1 VASIVSGTI
10 LIPVTSFL
18 AYESPDV
25 IVGEGADVSLT
36 KGIRDLLKDDAAV
49 ERESQWRAAPAGLL
63 WGHTETAR
71 RHRNALGRRADA
83 RKGCLA
89 LR

>member
-18 AYESPDV
+18 ACESPDV
-25 IVGEGADVSLT
+25 IVGERADVSLA

-49 ERESQWRAAPAGLL
+49 ERESQWRPAPAELL
-63 WGHTETAR
+63 WRHTETAR
-71 RHRNALGRRADA
+71 RRRNALGRRADA